1 MGRMIKMP
9 LFEAEKLECSSSGN
23 RRRSVIF
30 VLCHDYT
37 TLHHL
42 PEKSLM
48 SSGEFFWS
56 YQDTEWA
63 N

>member
-23 RRRSVIF
+23 HRWFVIF
-30 VLCHDYT
+30 VLCQDYT

-42 PEKSLM
+42 PEKTSM
-48 SSGEFFWS
+48 SSGELFWS
-56 YQDTEWA
+56 DQDTEWA